1 MVLVVVLVVT
11 WVDFGT
17 LVVVGGEG
25 HEDKL
30 SRSSLSLSSG
40 ILSWRGKIFKKG
52 AEGIEEDIERKG
64 TRLERTLLEL
74 TVNCIA
80 EELMGVVLAT
90 NCEELED
97 VAMVVS

>member
-1 MVLVVVLVVT
+1 M
-11 WVDFGT
+11 
-17 LVVVGGEG
+17 GGEG
-25 HEDKL
+25 QEDKL

-74 TVNCIA
+74 MVNCIA
-80 EELMGVVLAT
+80 EELVEVVLAT
-90 NCEELED
+90 NCKELEG
-97 VAMVVS
+97 VAMVGS